1 MDDEADGDEGQQWN
15 FDGWTNEWRKD
26 GWSGGGVDY
35 PPDPN
40 WKGDGDSDKAEVED
54 NPGVLCG
61 GHRADT
67 CADCPQG
74 HGAGWCNGDCMWVG
88 GSDGECVL
96 TAVDCGNG
104 IRASL
109 CAECGGAGT
118 DKASCGGQCAW
129 MSRSGVCRDA
139 FSNKV
144 RTSSVHLR
152 YQTPTKPLIAKP
164 LWWFQRVVVR
174 DSADVSYFASSE
186 HAFGYGGVQQVTT
199 APQPFAGRAI
209 FSIWDQARQHF
220 AEHFFQIER
229 AALHS
234 YGPDPHCC

>member
-1 MDDEADGDEGQQWN
+1 MD
-15 FDGWTNEWRKD
+15 
-26 GWSGGGVDY
+26 
-35 PPDPN
+35 
-40 WKGDGDSDKAEVED
+40 
-54 NPGVLCG
+54 
-61 GHRADT
+61 
-67 CADCPQG
+67 
-74 HGAGWCNGDCMWVG
+74 

-144 RTSSVHLR
+144 RTSSVHLNYEMPR
-152 YQTPTKPLIAKP
+152 VAPKP

-174 DSADVSYFASSE
+174 DSADVSYFASSV

-209 FSIWDQARQHF
+209 FSIWDQGGPSQFRGTPDCN
-220 AEHFFQIER
+220 ES
-229 AALHS
+229 AALPQLRPILTVAES
-234 YGPDPHCC
+234 FAKF